1 MTSYLFTILFLFIE
15 IMDLAKLCEA
25 LGVSDPTFLKV
36 GFSTLFDLFPDSSC
50 ESIQLV
56 NFLIPL
62 VLELIKPFYHE
73 DAMLQINQYFYVE
86 VVFFRFSIP
95 SISFF

>member
-1 MTSYLFTILFLFIE
+1 
-15 IMDLAKLCEA
+15 MDLVKLCRS
-25 LGVSDPTFLKV
+25 LGVKDPSFLTV

-56 NFLIPL
+56 NYLLPL

-73 DAMLQINQYFYVE
+73 DVMLQINQYYYVE
-86 VVFFRFSIP
+86 VITLFFHDFCT
-95 SISFF
+95 